1 MWALPKQGV
10 IATVLPEQNEH
21 EKPYTPA
28 MTQGPFFPSPERRAL
43 SQALADSHMAHH
55 HFLNSPQ
62 GLSFVSCWNI
72 RFKHLAAGQLPSP
85 GNQHLTHLPG
95 PFNNPCQERQIC
107 VNVHVQG
114 NQEDETMATAFREWA
129 KGPGDILVPKRQC
142 GLAVTQGWTLFKGRC
157 QSHPKRCGYSMWI
170 PKRISQGR
178 SSLLLGF
185 RTSDILVKK

>member
-1 MWALPKQGV
+1 MLPKQGV
-10 IATVLPEQNEH
+10 SATVLPEQNEH

-28 MTQGPFFPSPERRAL
+28 MTQGPFIPSPERRAL

-72 RFKHLAAGQLPSP
+72 RFKHLAAGQLPLP

-107 VNVHVQG
+107 AKWKHDNSSQQ
-114 NQEDETMATAFREWA
+114 NQSSGTKETEMVDWSQNFVSLAEVGIYSLSSR
-129 KGPGDILVPKRQC
+129 KPLLV
-142 GLAVTQGWTLFKGRC
+142 FE
-157 QSHPKRCGYSMWI
+157 
-170 PKRISQGR
+170 
-178 SSLLLGF
+178 
-185 RTSDILVKK
+185 